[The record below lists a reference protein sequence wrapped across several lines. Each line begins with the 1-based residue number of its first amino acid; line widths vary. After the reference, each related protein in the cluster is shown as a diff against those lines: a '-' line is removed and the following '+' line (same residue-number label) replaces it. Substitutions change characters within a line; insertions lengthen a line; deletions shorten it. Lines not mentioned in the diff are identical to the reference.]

1 MQLSPVKKSLYPTGV
16 EVFRK
21 GGIIRGFY
29 SGLTANFLR
38 QWTYGSCRIGVYS
51 FLLKNNKGKSV
62 NFVQK
67 MQYGF
72 ISGAIGSIV
81 GTPADLAMVRL
92 GAAATI
98 PKESRKSENV
108 FSCLYA
114 TVRRDGVLGM
124 WRGCFPTLLRATSLA
139 SVMLA
144 TTSQTKEYLPKYV
157 PEFQSF
163 PTLVVVISST
173 HGSFWGSVASQPFD
187 VLKSEMQKPVRG
199 GVYPGVWTVVKN
211 TAQKGGLPGFWRGFA
226 PAFMKQA
233 PFTMLSL
240 TLVELLTIVITG
252 KDAL

>member
-1 MQLSPVKKSLYPTGV
+1 MQLSPVKKSLYPTAV

-21 GGIIRGFY
+21 GGVIRGLY

-51 FLLKNNKGKSV
+51 YLLKSNNRP
-62 NFVQK
+62 NFRQK
-67 MQYGF
+67 VQYGF
-72 ISGAIGSIV
+72 CSGAVGSIV

-92 GAAATI
+92 GAVAMA
-98 PKESRKSENV
+98 PKEGRKSQNV

-124 WRGCFPTLLRATSLA
+124 WRGCFPTILRATSLA

-144 TTSQTKEYLPKYV
+144 TTSQTKELLPKLV
-157 PEFQSF
+157 PEFQSQ
-163 PTLVVVISST
+163 PTLVVIISSI
-173 HGSFWGSVASQPFD
+173 HGSFWGSVVSQPFD

-199 GVYPGVWTVVKN
+199 GLYPGIWTVLKR
-211 TAQKGGLPGFWRGFA
+211 TAQNGGVPGFWRGFT
-226 PAFMKQA
+226 PAFTKQA
-233 PFTMLSL
+233 PFTMVAL
-240 TLVELLTIVITG
+240 TLVEVLTILITG